1 MRGMKT
7 DIQNQVEQVD
17 RIGLSLQA
25 TQVKNQGLMVV
36 VGRDGQGRDIAF
48 DLATL
53 PHLLIGGS
61 TGSGDWRLNRIGQVR
76 VHQID
81 IVAVDAHEDA

>member
-7 DIQNQVEQVD
+7 DMQNQVEQVD
-17 RIGLSLQA
+17 RIGLSLQ
-25 TQVKNQGLMVV
+25 TTLVKNQGLMVV

-53 PHLLIGGS
+53 PHLLIGGTTAAAS
-61 TGSGDWRLNRIGQVR
+61 PNASHSRWLLKRIR
-76 VHQID
+76 
-81 IVAVDAHEDA
+81 A

>member
-25 TQVKNQGLMVV
+25 TLVKNQGLMVV
-36 VGRDGQGRDIAF
+36 VGRDGQGRDTTAMEIIF
-48 DLATL
+48 CCFSERDKRVYEM
-53 PHLLIGGS
+53 LLEG
-61 TGSGDWRLNRIGQVR
+61 VK
-76 VHQID
+76 
-81 IVAVDAHEDA
+81 